1 MSDWY
6 SELPR
11 VDEPLRPKKR
21 RSKRRWA
28 VRMVVVVG
36 FLGFV
41 TVVAAFV
48 VKGAEWLEARSV
60 TTTVTSVVTSVRVQI
75 TPGMSATQIGRLLE
89 QQGVIASASDF
100 VELVKSR
107 QSEAKLHPGTYQLR
121 TDLQLVAVVAKLET
135 GEGSSTFKV
144 TIPEGL
150 TISQISA
157 LLSKGGK
164 IDGDKYSELSKDP
177 TKFVIPKVG
186 GTAPEVSTLEGLL
199 FPDTYYLLEGDGATQ
214 LIGAQL
220 AAFEKKTATL
230 PWSKAEALGM
240 TPYEILIVASL
251 AEKEAITAEDRA
263 KVAAVIYNRLK
274 ENMTL
279 GLDVTVH
286 YALDR
291 WTGELTAEDLKI
303 DSPYNTR
310 VNKGLPPGPIS
321 NPGVEALKA
330 ALEPADVDYLYFI
343 ADKQGKIF
351 FTADYDEFLRVKK
364 ELAGQ

>member
-11 VDEPLRPKKR
+11 VDEPLRAKKR
-21 RSKRRWA
+21 PSKKRWA
-28 VRMVVVVG
+28 ARIVVVAG
-36 FLGFV
+36 FF
-41 TVVAAFV
+41 AFV
-48 VKGAEWLEARSV
+48 AIVATFVLKGAEWLEARSV

-89 QQGVIASASDF
+89 EQGVIASASDF

-107 QSEAKLHPGTYQLR
+107 QSEAKLQPGTYQMR
-121 TDLQLVAVVAKLET
+121 TGLQLVAVVARLET
-135 GEGSSTFKV
+135 GEGSSTFRV
-144 TIPEGL
+144 MIPEGL

-164 IDGDKYSELSKDP
+164 IDGEEYAELGKDP
-177 TKFVIPKVG
+177 SKFVIPKVG
-186 GTAPEVSTLEGLL
+186 GTAPEVTTLEGLL
-199 FPDTYYLLEGDGATQ
+199 FPDSYYLLEGDKATQ

-230 PWSKAEALGM
+230 PWNKAEALGM

-251 AEKEAITAEDRA
+251 AEKEAIKAEDRA

-274 ENMTL
+274 EDMTL

-291 WTGELTAEDLKI
+291 WTGELTAEDLKV

-310 VNKGLPPGPIS
+310 VHKGLPPAPIS
-321 NPGVEALKA
+321 NPGVVALKA
-330 ALEPADVDYLYFI
+330 ALEPAEVDYLYFI
-343 ADKQGKIF
+343 ADKEGKIF
-351 FTADYDEFLRVKK
+351 FTADYDEFLALKK
-364 ELAGQ
+364 ELAAQ